1 LFGAAPLKQTS
12 IDYFASLDM
21 PLFNVYGM
29 SETTG
34 ATTIHSATNFRL
46 DTAGF
51 SMPGCDLKIDK
62 PDEHGEGEIC
72 MRGRNTMMGYL
83 KNDQATI
90 ETIDADGFVKS
101 GDKGKIEKDGH
112 LKITGRIKELII
124 TGGGENIAPVPVEDN
139 FKISCPPCSNIM
151 MVGEMQRFMACL
163 VTFKVD
169 IDPKTGL
176 PSQNLMAEASAFF
189 KKELGLDLKTADQAC
204 KDPKVIEYV
213 QKCIEATNK
222 KSVSRAAH
230 IRKFELVP
238 VDFSI
243 PGGEL
248 TATLKLKRKVTE
260 KKYQALIDKMFAP
273 DADAKAKL

>member
-1 LFGAAPLKQTS
+1 
-12 IDYFASLDM
+12 M

-34 ATTIHSATNFRL
+34 ATTVHSAENFRL
-46 DTAGF
+46 DTAGY
-51 SMPGCDLKIDK
+51 SIPGCDLKIDK
-62 PDEHGEGEIC
+62 PDEHGDGEIC

-83 KNDQATI
+83 KNEQATI
-90 ETIDADGFVKS
+90 ETIDSEGFIRS
-101 GDKGKIEKDGH
+101 GDKGRIEKDGH

-139 FKISCPPCSNIM
+139 FKIACPPCSNIM
-151 MVGEMQRFMACL
+151 MVGEMQRFMACI

-169 IDPKTGL
+169 IDPKTGQ
-176 PSQNLMAEASAFF
+176 PSQNLMAEAVNFF
-189 KKELGLDLKTADQAC
+189 KKELGVDLKTSDEAC

-213 QKCIEATNK
+213 QKCIDATNK

-230 IRKFELVP
+230 IRKFKLVP

-260 KKYQALIDKMFAP
+260 KKYQALIDEMFAP
-273 DADAKAKL
+273 DAKL